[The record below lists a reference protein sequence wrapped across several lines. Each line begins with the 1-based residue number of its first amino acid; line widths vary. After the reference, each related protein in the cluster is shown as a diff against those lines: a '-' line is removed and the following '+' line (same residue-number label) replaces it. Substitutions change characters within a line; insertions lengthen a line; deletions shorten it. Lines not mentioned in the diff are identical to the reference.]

1 MMRKPK
7 INIVTLGCSKNKVD
21 SERLAASLSHCYD
34 IMHDFDKK
42 SDVVIINTCGF
53 IGDAKEESIDTILE
67 YAELRKANKIK
78 KLYVMGCL
86 SQRYRKELQNEIHEV
101 DGFFGVESVSLIAED
116 ILDLEMGL
124 GDGSRGR
131 VSGTENGNK
140 RLFLKDSD
148 NCTDSETLPYNHNR
162 ILSTPSHY
170 AYLKISEGCNRRCAF
185 CAIPLIRGEHVS
197 VPMEDLIK
205 EAELLAKKGV
215 KELILIAQDL
225 TYYGRDI
232 DGQYHIVE
240 LVKRLLE
247 IKEFEW
253 IRLHYGY
260 PQGFPD
266 ELLDMMNSEP
276 RICNYIDLPLQHI
289 STPILKNMRRGV
301 DKEQTINF
309 VKNARNRVPGIAFRT
324 TFIVGFPGET
334 EEQFEELCDFVREMK
349 FERAGVFAYSAEE
362 GTPAYEMEDD
372 VPEEVKQERVDTIMA
387 IQQNIS
393 LETNEKRVGTI
404 EKVLIDRIEGDYY
417 IGRTQYDSP
426 EVDDEILIS
435 VDEAELNIGDFV
447 NVKLTKADYFDLY
460 GEIV

>member
-1 MMRKPK
+1 MKKPK
-7 INIVTLGCSKNKVD
+7 LNIVTLGCSKNKVD
-21 SERLAASLSHCYD
+21 SEHLAASLSHCYD
-34 IMHDFDKK
+34 IMHDSDKK

-86 SQRYRKELQNEIHEV
+86 SQRYRKDLQEEIHEV
-101 DGFFGVESVSLIAED
+101 DGFFGVESVSLIASQIQNLSDSQTLRFSDSQVLKYNPE
-116 ILDLEMGL
+116 
-124 GDGSRGR
+124 
-131 VSGTENGNK
+131 
-140 RLFLKDSD
+140 RL
-148 NCTDSETLPYNHNR
+148 
-162 ILSTPSHY
+162 LSTPSHY

-197 VPMEDLIK
+197 VPMENLIE
-205 EAELLAKKGV
+205 EAQLLAKKGV

-232 DGQYHIVE
+232 DGQFHIVD

-266 ELLDMMNSEP
+266 ELLDLMNNEP

-301 DKEQTINF
+301 DKDQTINF

-334 EEQFEELCDFVREMK
+334 EEQFEELCDFMREMK
-349 FERAGVFAYSAEE
+349 FERAGVFAYSPEE

-372 VPEEVKQERVDTIMA
+372 VPDEVKQERVDTIMA

-393 LETNEKRVGTI
+393 LETNERRVGSI

-426 EVDDEILIS
+426 EVDDEILIP
-435 VDEAELNIGDFV
+435 VDSADLNIGDFV
-447 NVKLTKADYFDLY
+447 NARLVKADYFDIY
-460 GEIV
+460 GEVVGD

>member
-1 MMRKPK
+1 MRKPK

-21 SERLAASLSHCYD
+21 SERLAATLSDKYD
-34 IMHDFDKK
+34 IVHDFEKK
-42 SDVVIINTCGF
+42 SDIVIINTCGF

-86 SQRYRKELQNEIHEV
+86 SQRYRKDLQNEIHEV
-101 DGFFGVESVSLIAED
+101 DGFYGVESVQLIAND
-116 ILDLEMGL
+116 I
-124 GDGSRGR
+124 
-131 VSGTENGNK
+131 
-140 RLFLKDSD
+140 LKDSV
-148 NCTDSETLPYNHNR
+148 TLRPCDPVTLDYNHER

-197 VPMEDLIK
+197 VPMDDLLK
-205 EAELLAKKGV
+205 EARILADKGV

-266 ELLDMMNSEP
+266 ELFDMMNNEP

-334 EEQFEELCDFVREMK
+334 EEQFEELCDFIKEMK
-349 FERAGVFAYSAEE
+349 FERAGVFAYSPEE

-372 VPEEVKQERVDTIMA
+372 VPQEVKQERVDTIMA

-393 LETNEKRVGTI
+393 LETNENRVGTI

-435 VDEAELNIGDFV
+435 FDDAELDVGDFV

-460 GEIV
+460 GDVV

>member
-1 MMRKPK
+1 MKKPLV
-7 INIVTLGCSKNKVD
+7 NIVTLGCSKNKVD
-21 SERLAASLSHCYD
+21 SERLAASLSHRYD
-34 IMHDFDKK
+34 IVHDSDKK
-42 SDVVIINTCGF
+42 SEVVIINTCGF
-53 IGDAKEESIDTILE
+53 IGDAKEESIDSILE
-67 YAELRKANKIK
+67 YAELRRAKKIK
-78 KLYVMGCL
+78 KLYVTGCL
-86 SQRYRKELQNEIHEV
+86 SQRYRKDLQEEIHEV
-101 DGFFGVESVSLIAED
+101 DGFFGVESVQLIAND
-116 ILDLEMGL
+116 ILK
-124 GDGSRGR
+124 
-131 VSGTENGNK
+131 N
-140 RLFLKDSD
+140 
-148 NCTDSETLPYNHNR
+148 SESQNLRISESQNYNHER
-162 ILSTPSHY
+162 ILSTPGHY

-197 VPMEDLIK
+197 VPMADLLK

-232 DGQYHIVE
+232 DGQYHIFD

-266 ELLDMMNSEP
+266 ELLDLMNNEP

-301 DKEQTINF
+301 DKEQTVNF
-309 VKNARNRVPGIAFRT
+309 VLNARNRVPGIAFRT

-334 EEQFEELCDFVREMK
+334 EEQFEELCDFVKEMK
-349 FERAGVFAYSAEE
+349 FERAGVFAYSPEE

-393 LETNEKRVGTI
+393 LETNEKRVGTV

-435 VDEAELNIGDFV
+435 VDSAELNVGDFV
-447 NVKLTKADYFDLY
+447 NVKLVKADYFDLY
-460 GEIV
+460 GEVL

>member
-1 MMRKPK
+1 MKKPK
-7 INIVTLGCSKNKVD
+7 LNIVTLGCSKNKVD
-21 SERLAASLSHCYD
+21 SERLAASLEFKYD
-34 IMHDFDKK
+34 IVHDSDKK

-67 YAELRKANKIK
+67 YAELRRAKKIK
-78 KLYVMGCL
+78 RLYVTGCL
-86 SQRYRKELQNEIHEV
+86 SQRYRKDLQEEIHEV
-101 DGFFGVESVSLIAED
+101 DGFYGVEAVQLIAND
-116 ILDLEMGL
+116 ILKNEELEIRNEEL
-124 GDGSRGR
+124 G
-131 VSGTENGNK
+131 
-140 RLFLKDSD
+140 
-148 NCTDSETLPYNHNR
+148 YNHNR
-162 ILSTPSHY
+162 VLSTPEHY

-197 VPMEDLIK
+197 VPMDDLIK
-205 EAELLAKKGV
+205 EAELLAQKGV

-266 ELLDMMNSEP
+266 ELLDLMNQEP

-334 EEQFEELCDFVREMK
+334 EEQFEELCDFIREMK
-349 FERAGVFAYSAEE
+349 FERAGVFAYSPEE

-372 VPEEVKQERVDTIMA
+372 VPEEVKQQRVDDIMA

-393 LETNEKRVGTI
+393 LETNEKRVGTV

-417 IGRTQYDSP
+417 VGRTQYDSP

-435 VDEAELNIGDFV
+435 LDDADLEIGTFV
-447 NVKLTKADYFDLY
+447 NAKIVKADYFDLY
-460 GEIV
+460 AEIV

>member
-1 MMRKPK
+1 MMKKPK

-34 IMHDFDKK
+34 IMHDSDKK

-53 IGDAKEESIDTILE
+53 IGDAKEESIDMILE
-67 YAELRKANKIK
+67 YAELRKINKIK

-101 DGFFGVESVSLIAED
+101 DGFFGVESVQLIAND
-116 ILDLEMGL
+116 I
-124 GDGSRGR
+124 
-131 VSGTENGNK
+131 
-140 RLFLKDSD
+140 LKDSA
-148 NCTDSETLPYNHNR
+148 TLRPCDPVTIDYNHER
-162 ILSTPSHY
+162 LLSTPSHY

-205 EAELLAKKGV
+205 EARLLADKGV

-266 ELLDMMNSEP
+266 ELLDLMNNEP

-309 VKNARNRVPGIAFRT
+309 VNNARNRVPGIAFRT

-362 GTPAYEMEDD
+362 GTPAYEMEDNVTD
-372 VPEEVKQERVDTIMA
+372 EVKRERVDTIMA

-404 EKVLIDRIEGDYY
+404 EKVLVDRIEGDYY

-435 VDEAELNIGDFV
+435 IDNAELNVGDFV
-447 NVKLTKADYFDLY
+447 NVKLIKADYFDLY
-460 GEIV
+460 GELV

>member
-1 MMRKPK
+1 MKKPLV
-7 INIVTLGCSKNKVD
+7 NIVTLGCSKNKVD
-21 SERLAASLSHCYD
+21 SERLAASLSHRYD
-34 IMHDFDKK
+34 IVHDSDKK
-42 SDVVIINTCGF
+42 SEVVIINTCGF

-67 YAELRKANKIK
+67 YAELRRAKKIK
-78 KLYVMGCL
+78 KLYVTGCL
-86 SQRYRKELQNEIHEV
+86 SQRYRKDLQEEIHEV
-101 DGFFGVESVSLIAED
+101 DGFFGVESVQLIAKD
-116 ILDLEMGL
+116 IL
-124 GDGSRGR
+124 SQA
-131 VSGTENGNK
+131 SA
-140 RLFLKDSD
+140 
-148 NCTDSETLPYNHNR
+148 DSETLRLCDSVPYNHER

-197 VPMEDLIK
+197 VPMADLLK

-266 ELLDMMNSEP
+266 ELLDLMNNEP

-301 DKEQTINF
+301 DKEQTIHF
-309 VKNARNRVPGIAFRT
+309 VTNARNRVPGIAFRT

-334 EEQFEELCDFVREMK
+334 EEQFEELCDFVKEMK
-349 FERAGVFAYSAEE
+349 FERAGVFAYSPEE

-393 LETNEKRVGTI
+393 LETNEKRVGTV

-435 VDEAELNIGDFV
+435 VDSAELNVGDFV
-447 NVKLTKADYFDLY
+447 NVKLVKADYFDLY
-460 GEIV
+460 GEVL

>member
-1 MMRKPK
+1 MKKPLV
-7 INIVTLGCSKNKVD
+7 NIVTLGCSKNKVD
-21 SERLAASLSHCYD
+21 SERLAASLSHRYD
-34 IMHDFDKK
+34 IVHDSDKK
-42 SDVVIINTCGF
+42 SEVVIINTCGF

-67 YAELRKANKIK
+67 YAELRRAKKIK
-78 KLYVMGCL
+78 KLYVTGCL
-86 SQRYRKELQNEIHEV
+86 SQRYRKDLQEEIHEV
-101 DGFFGVESVSLIAED
+101 DGFFGVESVQLIAKD
-116 ILDLEMGL
+116 IL
-124 GDGSRGR
+124 SQA
-131 VSGTENGNK
+131 SA
-140 RLFLKDSD
+140 
-148 NCTDSETLPYNHNR
+148 DSETLRLCDSVPYNHER

-197 VPMEDLIK
+197 VPMEDLLK

-266 ELLDMMNSEP
+266 ELLDLMNNEP

-301 DKEQTINF
+301 DKEQTVNF
-309 VKNARNRVPGIAFRT
+309 VLNARKRVPGIAFRT

-349 FERAGVFAYSAEE
+349 FERAGVFAYSPEE

-372 VPEEVKQERVDTIMA
+372 VPEEVKQERVDTIME

-435 VDEAELNIGDFV
+435 VDSAELNVGDFV
-447 NVKLTKADYFDLY
+447 NVKLVKADYFDLY
-460 GEIV
+460 GEVL

>member
-1 MMRKPK
+1 MKKPLV
-7 INIVTLGCSKNKVD
+7 NIVTLGCSKNKVD
-21 SERLAASLSHCYD
+21 SERLAASLSHRYD
-34 IMHDFDKK
+34 IVHDSDKK
-42 SDVVIINTCGF
+42 SEVVIINTCGF

-67 YAELRKANKIK
+67 YAELRRAKKIK
-78 KLYVMGCL
+78 KLYVTGCL
-86 SQRYRKELQNEIHEV
+86 SQRYRKDLQEEIHEV
-101 DGFFGVESVSLIAED
+101 DGFFGVESVQLIA
-116 ILDLEMGL
+116 
-124 GDGSRGR
+124 
-131 VSGTENGNK
+131 
-140 RLFLKDSD
+140 KDVLSQD
-148 NCTDSETLPYNHNR
+148 AADSETLQLCDSVPYNHER

-197 VPMEDLIK
+197 VPMEDLLK
-205 EAELLAKKGV
+205 EAELLAQKGV

-232 DGQYHIVE
+232 DGQYHIVD

-266 ELLDMMNSEP
+266 ELLDLMNNEP

-301 DKEQTINF
+301 DKEQTVNF
-309 VKNARNRVPGIAFRT
+309 VLNARKRVPGIAFRT

-334 EEQFEELCDFVREMK
+334 EEQFEELCDFVKEMK
-349 FERAGVFAYSAEE
+349 FERAGVFAYSPEE

-372 VPEEVKQERVDTIMA
+372 VPEEVKQERVDTIME

-404 EKVLIDRIEGDYY
+404 EKVLVDRIEGDYY

-435 VDEAELNIGDFV
+435 VESADLNVGDFV
-447 NVKLTKADYFDLY
+447 NVKLVKADYFDLY
-460 GEIV
+460 GEVL

>member
-1 MMRKPK
+1 MKKSK

-21 SERLAASLSHCYD
+21 SERLAASLSSQYE
-34 IMHDFDKK
+34 IVHDSDKK

-67 YAELRKANKIK
+67 YAELRKVKKIK

-101 DGFFGVESVSLIAED
+101 DGFYGVESVQLIAED
-116 ILDLEMGL
+116 ILKNEL
-124 GDGSRGR
+124 GESLLVAGYCHER
-131 VSGTENGNK
+131 V
-140 RLFLKDSD
+140 
-148 NCTDSETLPYNHNR
+148 
-162 ILSTPSHY
+162 LSTPSHY

-197 VPMEDLIK
+197 VPMSDLIK
-205 EAELLAKKGV
+205 EAEILAKKGV

-232 DGQYHIVE
+232 DGQFHIVD

-266 ELLDMMNSEP
+266 ELLDLMNKEP

-301 DKEQTINF
+301 DKDQTINF
-309 VKNARNRVPGIAFRT
+309 VKNARKRVPGIAFRT

-334 EEQFEELCDFVREMK
+334 EEQFEELCDFIKDMK

-372 VPEEVKQERVDTIMA
+372 VPEDVKRERVDTIME

-393 LETNEKRVGTI
+393 LETNERRVGTE

-426 EVDDEILIS
+426 EVDDEVLIS
-435 VDEAELNIGDFV
+435 IDSADLNIGDFV
-447 NVKLTKADYFDLY
+447 DVKLVKADYFDLY
-460 GEIV
+460 GEVLTVNK

>member
-1 MMRKPK
+1 MTMKKPK
-7 INIVTLGCSKNKVD
+7 LNIVTLGCSKNKVD
-21 SERLAASLSHCYD
+21 SERLAASLEYKYD
-34 IMHDFDKK
+34 IVHDSDKK

-67 YAELRKANKIK
+67 YAELRRAKKIK
-78 KLYVMGCL
+78 RLYVTGCL
-86 SQRYRKELQNEIHEV
+86 SQRYRKDLQEEIHEV
-101 DGFFGVESVSLIAED
+101 DGFYGVEAVQLIAND
-116 ILDLEMGL
+116 ILKNEELEIRNEEL
-124 GDGSRGR
+124 G
-131 VSGTENGNK
+131 
-140 RLFLKDSD
+140 
-148 NCTDSETLPYNHNR
+148 YNHNR
-162 ILSTPSHY
+162 VLSTPEHY

-197 VPMEDLIK
+197 VPMDDLIK
-205 EAELLAKKGV
+205 EAELLAQKGV

-266 ELLDMMNSEP
+266 ELLDLMNQEP

-334 EEQFEELCDFVREMK
+334 EEQFEELCDFIREMK
-349 FERAGVFAYSAEE
+349 FERAGVFAYSPEE

-372 VPEEVKQERVDTIMA
+372 VPEEVKQQRVDDIMA

-393 LETNEKRVGTI
+393 LETNEKRVGTV

-417 IGRTQYDSP
+417 VGRTQYDSP

-435 VDEAELNIGDFV
+435 LDDADLEIGTFV
-447 NVKLTKADYFDLY
+447 NAKIVKADYFDLY
-460 GEIV
+460 AEIV

>member
-1 MMRKPK
+1 MKKPRL
-7 INIVTLGCSKNKVD
+7 NIVTLGCSKNKVD
-21 SERLAASLSHCYD
+21 SERLAASLEYRYD
-34 IMHDFDKK
+34 IVHDSDKK

-67 YAELRKANKIK
+67 YAELRRAKKIK
-78 KLYVMGCL
+78 RLYVTGCL
-86 SQRYRKELQNEIHEV
+86 SQRYRKDLQEEIHEV
-101 DGFFGVESVSLIAED
+101 DGFYGVEAVQLIAND
-116 ILDLEMGL
+116 ILRNEEL
-124 GDGSRGR
+124 GIRNEELSEEYNINR
-131 VSGTENGNK
+131 V
-140 RLFLKDSD
+140 
-148 NCTDSETLPYNHNR
+148 
-162 ILSTPSHY
+162 LSTPDHY

-185 CAIPLIRGEHVS
+185 CASPLIRGEHVS
-197 VPMEDLIK
+197 VPMETLIQ

-266 ELLDMMNSEP
+266 ELLDLMNQEP

-334 EEQFEELCDFVREMK
+334 EEQFEELCDFIREMK
-349 FERAGVFAYSAEE
+349 FERAGVFAYSPEE

-372 VPEEVKQERVDTIMA
+372 VPEEVKQQRVDDIMA

-393 LETNEKRVGTI
+393 LETNEKRVGTV
-404 EKVLIDRIEGDYY
+404 EKVIIDRIEGDYY

-435 VDEAELNIGDFV
+435 LDDADLEIGTFV
-447 NVKLTKADYFDLY
+447 NAKIVKADYFDLY
-460 GEIV
+460 AEIV

>member
-1 MMRKPK
+1 
-7 INIVTLGCSKNKVD
+7 
-21 SERLAASLSHCYD
+21 
-34 IMHDFDKK
+34 
-42 SDVVIINTCGF
+42 
-53 IGDAKEESIDTILE
+53 
-67 YAELRKANKIK
+67 
-78 KLYVMGCL
+78 
-86 SQRYRKELQNEIHEV
+86 
-101 DGFFGVESVSLIAED
+101 VSLIASQIQNLSDSQVLKYNPE
-116 ILDLEMGL
+116 
-124 GDGSRGR
+124 
-131 VSGTENGNK
+131 
-140 RLFLKDSD
+140 RL
-148 NCTDSETLPYNHNR
+148 
-162 ILSTPSHY
+162 LSTPSHY

-197 VPMEDLIK
+197 VPMENLIE
-205 EAELLAKKGV
+205 EAQLLAKKGV

-232 DGQYHIVE
+232 DGQFHIVE

-247 IKEFEW
+247 IKDFEW

-266 ELLDMMNSEP
+266 ELLDLMNNEP

-372 VPEEVKQERVDTIMA
+372 VPDEVKQERIDTIMA

-393 LETNEKRVGTI
+393 LETNERRVGSI

-426 EVDDEILIS
+426 EVDDEILIP
-435 VDEAELNIGDFV
+435 VDSADLNIGDFV
-447 NVKLTKADYFDLY
+447 NARLVKADYFDIY
-460 GEIV
+460 GEVVGD

>member
-1 MMRKPK
+1 MKKP
-7 INIVTLGCSKNKVD
+7 IVNIVTLGCSKNRVD
-21 SERLAASLSHCYD
+21 SERLAASLSHRYD
-34 IMHDFDKK
+34 IVHESEKK
-42 SDVVIINTCGF
+42 SDIVIINTCGF

-67 YAELRKANKIK
+67 YAELRRAKKIK
-78 KLYVMGCL
+78 KLYVIGCL
-86 SQRYRKELQNEIHEV
+86 SQRYRKDLQEEIHEV
-101 DGFFGVESVSLIAED
+101 DGFFGVESVQLIAND
-116 ILDLEMGL
+116 ILNDDELNSATQQL
-124 GDGSRGR
+124 SNS
-131 VSGTENGNK
+131 V
-140 RLFLKDSD
+140 
-148 NCTDSETLPYNHNR
+148 TLDYNHER

-197 VPMEDLIK
+197 VPMEDLLK
-205 EAELLAKKGV
+205 EAELLAQKGV

-240 LVKRLLE
+240 LVKKLLE

-266 ELLDMMNSEP
+266 ELLDLMNNEP

-309 VKNARNRVPGIAFRT
+309 VTNARNRVPGIAFRT

-334 EEQFEELCDFVREMK
+334 EEQFEELCDFVKEMK
-349 FERAGVFAYSAEE
+349 FERAGVFAYSPEE

-393 LETNEKRVGTI
+393 LETNEKRVGTV
-404 EKVLIDRIEGDYY
+404 EKVLVDRIEGDYY

-426 EVDDEILIS
+426 EVDDEILIPLDS
-435 VDEAELNIGDFV
+435 AELNIGDFV
-447 NVKLTKADYFDLY
+447 NVKLVKADYFDLY
-460 GEIV
+460 GEVVDNEQ